1 MVRANNEHRQLR
13 GSFSGIRG
21 GEVWR
26 TGARAGLGGIAGHDL
41 GHVSS
46 PWVVPRSELLAL
58 PGAARPCYAHSKR
71 TFQGPSRE
79 PSRGQLLEVSQI
91 FLGRLRASKSSTRLM
106 WRFLWRTNLPKKS
119 ACMSNN
125 NMEEYSPKKVRKIGK
140 NRY

>member
-1 MVRANNEHRQLR
+1 MNIDNFGGHSVAL
-13 GSFSGIRG
+13 G

-26 TGARAGLGGIAGHDL
+26 TGARAGLGGIAGH
-41 GHVSS
+41 VSS
-46 PWVVPRSELLAL
+46 PWVVPRSELLTL

-106 WRFLWRTNLPKKS
+106 WRFLWRTNSEKKTS
-119 ACMSNN
+119 GRVEQVSHV
-125 NMEEYSPKKVRKIGK
+125 KKTLL
-140 NRY
+140 